1 MTPLLLCS
9 DSVFIQPGGVSESMK
24 HGPSSSLDNIC
35 VGSSLGVLSLEK
47 VIVKFDTGIKIYFF
61 IKYYFLFNRFILP
74 LINLKLVIYGTKVF
88 FTFISKVRCLI
99 SLFKVQSLK

>member
-47 VIVKFDTGIKIYFF
+47 VIENLILGLKSIFYKILFF
-61 IKYYFLFNRFILP
+61 
-74 LINLKLVIYGTKVF
+74 
-88 FTFISKVRCLI
+88 
-99 SLFKVQSLK
+99 VQSFHFTADYLETCNMWIGSLYQ